1 MSRFYVSQ
9 NNFNNKSKQLRK
21 MDRDG
26 DQEDIK
32 KNIFLI
38 DVRKCKTTRPG
49 ARATERFTLYT
60 SSE

>member
-1 MSRFYVSQ
+1 
-9 NNFNNKSKQLRK
+9 

-38 DVRKCKTTRPG
+38 EVRKCKTTRPG